1 MKSREP
7 IRVLHVLEATLGGTR
22 RYVEDLASASND
34 GSYVN
39 AIAYGTARADA
50 AFNVLLSELRAAGW
64 ETYDIDLRRRVNLQ
78 HDLRCV
84 AQLRNVIRTFRPNIV
99 HGHSSKGGAVAR
111 LAVLGTRKRPSV
123 VYSPNAVAVSLG
135 LHYRVAEHLLAPITD
150 VFAAISASEGRELT
164 DLGLGSEASVRVIS
178 PTVRSDHFAPRDQSA
193 ARADLGVG
201 AEPLVIGIGRLAPQK
216 DPLGFVST
224 IVAARKLVPALRA
237 IWIGDG
243 ELRGQMEAAISAAGL
258 EGIISITGWL
268 TDVRPY
274 IAACDVFLS
283 SAAYESFGYVTAEA
297 LAMHR
302 PVVASSITGTIDIV
316 KTDVEQALFA
326 PGDFEAAA
334 RAIAEFVEEPA
345 MATAVATRGRDSV
358 LAAFSPETTR
368 RHLAETYERALRRS
382 PGANSKAN
390 VLLQA
395 SSDV

>member
-22 RYVEDLASASND
+22 RYVEDLATASND

-50 AFNVLLSELRAAGW
+50 AFHVLLNELQAAGW
-64 ETYDIDLRRRVNLQ
+64 KSFDIDLHRRVNVG

-84 AQLRNVIRTFRPNIV
+84 AKLREVIAEFQPDIV
-99 HGHSSKGGAVAR
+99 HGHSSKGGAIAR
-111 LAVLGTRKRPSV
+111 LAVLGNRKRPSV

-135 LHYRVAEHLLAPITD
+135 LHYRVAEHFLAPITD

-164 DLGLGSEASVRVIS
+164 GLRLGTAKSVRVVS
-178 PTVRSDHFAPRDQSA
+178 PTVRSDYFAPRDQSV
-193 ARADLGVG
+193 ARRELGIG

-216 DPLGFVST
+216 DPLGFVAA
-224 IVAARKLVPALRA
+224 IVATRKLVPTLHA

-258 EGIISITGWL
+258 DAIISITGWL

-316 KTDVEQALFA
+316 TTDVEQALFA
-326 PGDFEAAA
+326 PGDFAAAA
-334 RAIAEFVEEPA
+334 RAIAAFVHEPA
-345 MATAVATRGRDSV
+345 MATAVATRGRDRV

-368 RHLAETYERALRRS
+368 RHLAETYERALQRS
-382 PGANSKAN
+382 APGTRAASV
-390 VLLQA
+390 VL
-395 SSDV
+395 